1 MRPFVYERDTTQWG
15 FWYRNQANNPNAK
28 GKYGSKGVALD
39 ESYDLLHK
47 KPNYFHAKIVQAED
61 KGSLLSLLRRCLSYG
76 KIAQTESKRSLL
88 ILVRCSLFY
97 AKLRLNFDISLLFNL
112 KNSTFAVGN
121 YYKV

>member
-39 ESYDLLHK
+39 ELYDLLHK

-61 KGSLLSLLRRCLSYG
+61 KESLFTLLRR
-76 KIAQTESKRSLL
+76 
-88 ILVRCSLFY
+88 SLFY
-97 AKLRLNFDISLLFNL
+97 AKIQYFQDI
-112 KNSTFAVGN
+112 NSTIVSNHFPN
-121 YYKV
+121 LP